1 MPTNPRWVE
10 HTERA
15 AWDTVQ
21 TLRQEIERERRH
33 VERLTRL
40 QPAWPRVVEALDRV
54 RERFSFGDEEPAV
67 MIERLAA
74 RVQELEKERDELSQT
89 LVSERGERE
98 RERVLAGPEAPRPAS
113 GKVRPAVRW
122 FADLLHEKS
131 LTVRQKGRRDP
142 AKVIAAL
149 ELEVEGLAH
158 ARQSELLELAVNVG
172 HLAMLLARAVRSR
185 QRFG

>member
-1 MPTNPRWVE
+1 M
-10 HTERA
+10 RA
-15 AWDTVQ
+15 
-21 TLRQEIERERRH
+21 RK
-33 VERLTRL
+33 
-40 QPAWPRVVEALDRV
+40 RV
-54 RERFSFGDEEPAV
+54 RGR
-67 MIERLAA
+67 
-74 RVQELEKERDELSQT
+74 
-89 LVSERGERE
+89 ERE